1 MAIPFVEMIMI
12 KKSIIAILLAVL
24 LPMTGYLLVSY
35 YSTRD
40 VQMPHRFFYDSVSV
54 LSKNGKTINDTAWH
68 SVRNMHFINQLGQE
82 VSFANLGRKIIVLDF
97 FFTRCPSL
105 CPQLA
110 KSMKRLQNSF
120 PNNDSI
126 VQFISI
132 SVDPT
137 HDSVPELRKW
147 AEKFNVNP
155 DSWWLLTGSR
165 DSIYQFALNE
175 IKASIADVHVDTGF
189 IHTPDFFLL
198 DRERIVRGWYDGSD
212 SSDQKRLV
220 RDIPLLMLEKDRK
233 RSFKDFIN
241 GLFAGYKSPGEI
253 Q

>member
-1 MAIPFVEMIMI
+1 M
-12 KKSIIAILLAVL
+12 LAVL

-35 YSTRD
+35 YSSRD
-40 VQMPHRFFYDSVSV
+40 VHMPHRFFYDSVNVISN
-54 LSKNGKTINDTAWH
+54 NGKKISDTVWH
-68 SVRNMHFINQLGQE
+68 SVRNMHFTNQLGQE
-82 VSFANLGRKIIVLDF
+82 VSLADLKGKIIVLDF

-105 CPQLA
+105 CPRLA
-110 KSMKRLQNSF
+110 KAMKRLQNSF

-126 VQFISI
+126 VQFVSI
-132 SVDPT
+132 TVDPL
-137 HDSVPELRKW
+137 HDSVQQLRKW
-147 AEKFNVNP
+147 AEKFHVNP
-155 DSWWLLTGSR
+155 DSWWLLTGNR

-189 IHTPDFFLL
+189 IHTADFFLL
-198 DRERIVRGWYDGSD
+198 DKERIIRGWYDGLD

-233 RSFKDFIN
+233 RSFKDF
-241 GLFAGYKSPGEI
+241 LKSLVTSDKSPTET